1 MMKKLFT
8 LLLAMC
14 LLASTAFAT
23 VADPKEE
30 DMLDWK
36 LSKQISNGSGLRI
49 KLSFE
54 QEGGFPKLDMPA
66 NQAVLLGALSDGTA
80 LQLNYLTAA
89 FGLEKGRQE
98 VNLNLSKGEKTLTG
112 INYRS
117 DGGLEAVSSPL
128 FGKDTYLAAEGES
141 AAILLGEDAKDTWPD
156 ISRLLFSIYTAD
168 NEWKTSLDHMLAPYQ
183 ADIANLIQQNTQL
196 STEQQADG
204 SVNTLTNLSIPAAN
218 MKSSIVQMLRNFY
231 QDEQLITHLKQKATV
246 REQNA
251 FLNPALLDS
260 LIQAVNAMNLEGDV
274 TVKRSF
280 EKDGTLV
287 YDNITLPMGNAKGLK
302 NIEYLYSV
310 KNSEGSTAVTLNY
323 GDGAYKTFSYNHVK
337 NSINSGKITGTL
349 KQKQSDA
356 LEEKQMDISVDYL
369 RNMPVYDA
377 QTDKYSQDY
386 SANITLT
393 EKGKNANIITGYAK
407 LVSGSNPR
415 SATSIT
421 GDISWSVEGQDSKL
435 NAQIEG
441 ASTPP
446 WSIKA
451 IEEGEYL
458 RVEELTEEQ
467 LKKLQETV
475 QLNLAAIVAG
485 LNLTNL
491 PVVSANPQI

>member
-141 AAILLGEDAKDTWPD
+141 AAILLGKDAKDTWPD

-183 ADIANLIQQNTQL
+183 ADIASLIQQNTQL
-196 STEQQADG
+196 STERQADG

-310 KNSEGSTAVTLNY
+310 KNSEGST
-323 GDGAYKTFSYNHVK
+323 
-337 NSINSGKITGTL
+337 
-349 KQKQSDA
+349 
-356 LEEKQMDISVDYL
+356 
-369 RNMPVYDA
+369 
-377 QTDKYSQDY
+377 
-386 SANITLT
+386 
-393 EKGKNANIITGYAK
+393 
-407 LVSGSNPR
+407 
-415 SATSIT
+415 
-421 GDISWSVEGQDSKL
+421 
-435 NAQIEG
+435 
-441 ASTPP
+441 
-446 WSIKA
+446 
-451 IEEGEYL
+451 
-458 RVEELTEEQ
+458 
-467 LKKLQETV
+467 
-475 QLNLAAIVAG
+475 
-485 LNLTNL
+485 
-491 PVVSANPQI
+491 

>member
-1 MMKKLFT
+1 
-8 LLLAMC
+8 
-14 LLASTAFAT
+14 
-23 VADPKEE
+23 
-30 DMLDWK
+30 
-36 LSKQISNGSGLRI
+36 
-49 KLSFE
+49 
-54 QEGGFPKLDMPA
+54 
-66 NQAVLLGALSDGTA
+66 
-80 LQLNYLTAA
+80 
-89 FGLEKGRQE
+89 
-98 VNLNLSKGEKTLTG
+98 
-112 INYRS
+112 
-117 DGGLEAVSSPL
+117 
-128 FGKDTYLAAEGES
+128 
-141 AAILLGEDAKDTWPD
+141 
-156 ISRLLFSIYTAD
+156 
-168 NEWKTSLDHMLAPYQ
+168 
-183 ADIANLIQQNTQL
+183 
-196 STEQQADG
+196 
-204 SVNTLTNLSIPAAN
+204 
-218 MKSSIVQMLRNFY
+218 
-231 QDEQLITHLKQKATV
+231 
-246 REQNA
+246 
-251 FLNPALLDS
+251 
-260 LIQAVNAMNLEGDV
+260 
-274 TVKRSF
+274 VKRSF

>member
-1 MMKKLFT
+1 MKKLFT

-98 VNLNLSKGEKTLTG
+98 VNLNLSKGEKTLTS

-251 FLNPALLDS
+251 FKSCPA
-260 LIQAVNAMNLEGDV
+260 
-274 TVKRSF
+274 
-280 EKDGTLV
+280 
-287 YDNITLPMGNAKGLK
+287 
-302 NIEYLYSV
+302 
-310 KNSEGSTAVTLNY
+310 
-323 GDGAYKTFSYNHVK
+323 
-337 NSINSGKITGTL
+337 
-349 KQKQSDA
+349 
-356 LEEKQMDISVDYL
+356 
-369 RNMPVYDA
+369 
-377 QTDKYSQDY
+377 
-386 SANITLT
+386 
-393 EKGKNANIITGYAK
+393 
-407 LVSGSNPR
+407 
-415 SATSIT
+415 
-421 GDISWSVEGQDSKL
+421 
-435 NAQIEG
+435 
-441 ASTPP
+441 
-446 WSIKA
+446 
-451 IEEGEYL
+451 
-458 RVEELTEEQ
+458 
-467 LKKLQETV
+467 
-475 QLNLAAIVAG
+475 
-485 LNLTNL
+485 
-491 PVVSANPQI
+491 